1 LLLLKCE
8 DSDEFLPDE
17 NVIFVDE
24 IILDGDTRGSKKFI
38 AAQANAIGVVAA
50 GIAIQLPDI
59 GHFIKTVSNALYQLA
74 ERDTIL
80 KGACLLEGSRIRAI
94 SSDLASH
101 IREFNHTLEFF
112 SGKNPNKLSPND
124 QHSIDQCR
132 DLCLERI
139 KNIVPHH
146 CGNHQKCDV
155 AYCGYVKIKMKLKA
169 IKKRTGADF
178 TREDIDKQYVRESRF
193 QGKYMSMDNASME
206 KSDKGN
212 NVPH

>member
-1 LLLLKCE
+1 MAELTEEDIQHKGHCHRNTGQGPATAEEYACSTAGLLLLKCE

-24 IILDGDTRGSKKFI
+24 IISDGDTRGSKKFI

-101 IREFNHTLEFF
+101 I
-112 SGKNPNKLSPND
+112 
-124 QHSIDQCR
+124 
-132 DLCLERI
+132 
-139 KNIVPHH
+139 
-146 CGNHQKCDV
+146 
-155 AYCGYVKIKMKLKA
+155 
-169 IKKRTGADF
+169 
-178 TREDIDKQYVRESRF
+178 
-193 QGKYMSMDNASME
+193 
-206 KSDKGN
+206 
-212 NVPH
+212 